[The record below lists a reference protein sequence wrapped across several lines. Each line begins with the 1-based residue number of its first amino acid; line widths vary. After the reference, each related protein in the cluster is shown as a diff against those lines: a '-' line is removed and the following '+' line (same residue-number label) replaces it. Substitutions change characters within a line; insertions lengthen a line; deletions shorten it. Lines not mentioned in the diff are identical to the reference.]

1 MDRDIASMATRR
13 AALHNSIAT
22 YLAQGYRVVS
32 QTDTTAQ
39 LVKPKQFSCL
49 LAAIGAALFWTGFG
63 LLFLV
68 GYVIYYLASKDQQIY
83 IMVDEYGTVSGT
95 GGTAAIPR
103 YQGPTAPPIS
113 RKIWGIALVVVGTLS
128 LLLAIWAFS
137 SRDPAGG
144 VCFLLPAVGCLSGGI
159 FLLVKKPAAK
169 ASGS

>member
-1 MDRDIASMATRR
+1 MNDDIASSATRR
-13 AALHNSIAT
+13 AALQNSIAT

-83 IMVDEYGTVSGT
+83 IMVDEYGTVSGS
-95 GGTAAIPR
+95 GGTAAIPS
-103 YQGPTAPPIS
+103 YQGKTAPPIS
-113 RKIWGIALVVVGTLS
+113 RETWGIILTGIGAVC
-128 LLLAIWAFS
+128 LLIAVLTFT
-137 SRDPAGG
+137 SRDTAAAG
-144 VCFLLPAVGCLSGGI
+144 VCFLVPAVGCLGGGI
-159 FLLVKKPAAK
+159 FLLVKKPVAK
-169 ASGS
+169 AS